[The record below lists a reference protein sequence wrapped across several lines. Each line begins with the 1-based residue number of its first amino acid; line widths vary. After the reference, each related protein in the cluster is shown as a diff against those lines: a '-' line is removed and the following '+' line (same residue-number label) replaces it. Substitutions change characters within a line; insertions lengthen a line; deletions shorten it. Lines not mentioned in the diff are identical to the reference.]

1 MNLFVDY
8 VQPLTEWLQHNPR
21 WSLFITFLISLTES
35 LAIVGSIVPG
45 SVTMTAIGILAGSG
59 IMRIDLTLLAA
70 ILGAVAGDSLS
81 YTLGYYYSD
90 RLTEIWP
97 FSKYPKWIEYGKEFF
112 KTHGG
117 KSVLIGRF
125 VGPLRSIIPVI
136 AGILHMKQWRFFV
149 ANVLSAIGWSLLY
162 VMPGVAIGAASHELS
177 AESATRLFILILVL
191 LAGLWVISLVIKRLI
206 RLLNTFL
213 TAYLHDFWL
222 RLKNNSLWAYVYKA
236 FTPKSETNHYPT
248 AALVLITVVCMLC
261 FLILLGLTVTTQYL
275 TYINL
280 PVYLFLQ
287 SFNTLSL
294 KVFFIFCTQLTS
306 TITIISI
313 FIICCCWFI
322 FHKNRRAIIYLCSLI
337 FISSVVALLL
347 NSLIHSPR
355 PSGLLVTLPGFS
367 FPATNLLIATGL
379 YGFILFYINSTFTL
393 FTNIL
398 KSILFVILGF
408 SGLGS
413 LYLGD
418 YWLTDVLSSYFLGTT
433 ICLIHC
439 LVYRK
444 SNIPLKKARHSL
456 LMISPLLIGILL
468 ASVTS
473 TYINFKTLSYNHTPN
488 YKKFTLSE
496 VTWWEQEK
504 PILPMYQ
511 YSRIGKRISL
521 LNLQFAGNLESLQNS
536 LNENGWKL
544 QTDSFFMNLLMRMN
558 QQPNS
563 IKLPLF
569 TQLYENKAP
578 QLVMTY
584 TDQETKLTLE
594 LRVWESNYNLLES
607 NQPLWIGSIHPSNRA
622 NKQMS
627 NQGYFPKLLNPLK
640 YLFTKNHA
648 FAVKQI
654 KLPDTMIKTTIYPTE
669 PYLTLIKENDEVLGN

>member
-1 MNLFVDY
+1 
-8 VQPLTEWLQHNPR
+8 
-21 WSLFITFLISLTES
+21 
-35 LAIVGSIVPG
+35 
-45 SVTMTAIGILAGSG
+45 
-59 IMRIDLTLLAA
+59 
-70 ILGAVAGDSLS
+70 
-81 YTLGYYYSD
+81 
-90 RLTEIWP
+90 
-97 FSKYPKWIEYGKEFF
+97 
-112 KTHGG
+112 
-117 KSVLIGRF
+117 
-125 VGPLRSIIPVI
+125 
-136 AGILHMKQWRFFV
+136 
-149 ANVLSAIGWSLLY
+149 
-162 VMPGVAIGAASHELS
+162 
-177 AESATRLFILILVL
+177 
-191 LAGLWVISLVIKRLI
+191 
-206 RLLNTFL
+206 
-213 TAYLHDFWL
+213 
-222 RLKNNSLWAYVYKA
+222 
-236 FTPKSETNHYPT
+236 
-248 AALVLITVVCMLC
+248 MLC
-261 FLILLGLTVTTQYL
+261 FLILLGLTATTQYL

-287 SFNTLSL
+287 SFNTISL

-306 TITIISI
+306 AMTMISF
-313 FIICCCWFI
+313 FIICCSWFI
-322 FHKNRRAIIYLCSLI
+322 FHKNRTAIIYLCSLI
-337 FISSVVALLL
+337 FISTVVALLL

-355 PSGLLVTLPGFS
+355 PSGLLVTPPGSS

-393 FTNIL
+393 FANIL

-413 LYLGD
+413 IYLGD
-418 YWLTDVLSSYFLGTT
+418 YWLTDVLTSYFVGTT

-444 SNIPLKKARHSL
+444 SNITIKKASHSL

-544 QTDSFFMNLLMRMN
+544 QTDSFFMNLLKRMN

-563 IKLPLF
+563 IKLPLL

-578 QLVMTY
+578 LLVMTY

-594 LRVWESNYNLLES
+594 LRIWESNYNLLES

-640 YLFTKNHA
+640 YLFKKDHG

-654 KLPDTMIKTTIYPTE
+654 KFPDTMIKTTIYPTE
-669 PYLTLIKENDEVLGN
+669 PYLTLVKQKNEVLGK